1 MIISNTWRGCQSCLK
16 FTLTY
21 SLFLGLHSNY
31 LQILL
36 VFVFQ
41 FFLHSI
47 SKRKFGSLPRK
58 EIQFVHIDINVR
70 EVCVS
75 VCVEEEGY
83 NYTSFGVQREP
94 PTLVKHRQ
102 IVLAFNFMPEIN
114 IITIIVLYM
123 RWLHT
128 FPHRHPFPSPELLIL
143 FKTQFS

>member
-1 MIISNTWRGCQSCLK
+1 MC
-16 FTLTY
+16 
-21 SLFLGLHSNY
+21 
-31 LQILL
+31 
-36 VFVFQ
+36 
-41 FFLHSI
+41 
-47 SKRKFGSLPRK
+47 
-58 EIQFVHIDINVR
+58 
-70 EVCVS
+70 

-128 FPHRHPFPSPELLIL
+128 FPLRHPPPHPCITYFVQNSVFLIHIQQ
-143 FKTQFS
+143 QFFCENLKI